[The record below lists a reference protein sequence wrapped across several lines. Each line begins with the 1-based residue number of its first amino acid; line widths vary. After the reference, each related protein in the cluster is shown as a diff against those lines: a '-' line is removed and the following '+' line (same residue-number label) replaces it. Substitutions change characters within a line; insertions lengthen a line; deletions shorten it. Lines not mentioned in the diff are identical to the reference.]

1 MGDGGLLALQ
11 SRPAE
16 AGSKPPQGALAEDLV
31 NMSVGSEAGVFGG
44 GLVDC
49 DAVWEM
55 EVCWPSRVGLRRRAL
70 NRREGL
76 WLMTVVLNVVGKGVT
91 RSRQVWTGKMCD
103 GRESSVVDVSKAKI
117 R

>member
-1 MGDGGLLALQ
+1 MALQ
-11 SRPAE
+11 GRLTE
-16 AGSKPPQGALAEDLV
+16 EGSKPPRGALAEDLV

-76 WLMTVVLNVVGKGVT
+76 WLMTVVLNVVGKGGLLPVPL
-91 RSRQVWTGKMCD
+91 SGIADIGSILGWGM
-103 GRESSVVDVSKAKI
+103 GLLI
-117 R
+117 